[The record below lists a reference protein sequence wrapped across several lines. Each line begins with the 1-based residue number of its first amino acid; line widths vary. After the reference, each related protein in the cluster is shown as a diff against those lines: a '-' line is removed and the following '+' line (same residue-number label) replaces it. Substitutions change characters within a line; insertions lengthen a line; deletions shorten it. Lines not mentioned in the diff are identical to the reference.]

1 VHGEALD
8 RWVFGGWDGPIMAS
22 VMRSSA
28 HPCDARYLTSL
39 HTGPGSSLTAY
50 KMDFLDWPFFF
61 LHLALAVLS
70 RLPVMSSLIRKFSK
84 RLDQYSEA
92 RAPVDTDGAPPPIGV
107 HEKKANEVLA
117 LLKRP
122 PATAADLVST
132 AYMIIFPGIEPS
144 VISSSPRS
152 SMP

>member
-1 VHGEALD
+1 
-8 RWVFGGWDGPIMAS
+8 
-22 VMRSSA
+22 
-28 HPCDARYLTSL
+28 
-39 HTGPGSSLTAY
+39 
-50 KMDFLDWPFFF
+50 MDPLSWPFFF

-92 RAPVDTDGAPPPIGV
+92 RAPVDTDGAPPPVGV
-107 HEKKANEVLA
+107 HEKKTDEVLA

-122 PATAADLVST
+122 PVVPADLVSI
-132 AYMIIFPGIEPS
+132 AYIIIFPSIETS

-152 SMP
+152 SMS